1 MPSGG
6 TWSGIAA
13 CSDVLVFALS
23 FKLSTLTDDLGDDL
37 DGLSATFREQFEADT
52 TTYSILMVVAI
63 LGGVLLF
70 VLMAPFEMA
79 RIGRQVTHPQLAP
92 HSQLFTAASTPP
104 SHASCRLNSRT
115 PQGPCCSAR

>member
-1 MPSGG
+1 MPSGS
-6 TWSGIAA
+6 TWSRIAV
-13 CSDVLVFALS
+13 CSDDLVFALS

-37 DGLSATFREQFEADT
+37 DGLSVTFREQFEADT

-70 VLMAPFEMA
+70 VLMAPFEIA

-92 HSQLFTAASTPP
+92 HS
-104 SHASCRLNSRT
+104 
-115 PQGPCCSAR
+115 

>member
-79 RIGRQVTHPQLAP
+79 RIGRQVTHPQPAPRTRNFHCNLILSLAHCP
-92 HSQLFTAASTPP
+92 
-104 SHASCRLNSRT
+104 RV
-115 PQGPCCSAR
+115 G